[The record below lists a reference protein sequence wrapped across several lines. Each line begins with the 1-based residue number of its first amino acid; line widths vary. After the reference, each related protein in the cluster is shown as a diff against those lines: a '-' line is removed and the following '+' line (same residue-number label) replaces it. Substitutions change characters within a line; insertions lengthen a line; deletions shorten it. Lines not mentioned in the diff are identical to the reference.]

1 MLRRPLCLFL
11 LGVLNISTH
20 AGAEQEEAFLK
31 RNAEKLFENLKSRPE
46 RRSVP
51 VCSMIQFSS
60 HHR

>member
-31 RNAEKLFENLKSRPE
+31 RNAEKLF
-46 RRSVP
+46 
-51 VCSMIQFSS
+51 
-60 HHR
+60 